1 MQIILNNKN
10 NLSGLILLPKMRK
23 LIVLAV
29 ILFLA
34 ILSVNA
40 QDKSK
45 PVLLVSKPGKE
56 NVSSER
62 LKRIDS
68 LFQEY
73 INMGRC
79 AGASAQIARNGGI
92 VYYKAAGYD
101 NIETKS
107 LLKKMQF
114 SELHLN
120 RKL

>member
-1 MQIILNNKN
+1 MILNNKN
-10 NLSGLILLPKMRK
+10 KILRFTLLPVMRK
-23 LIVLAV
+23 YIVISI
-29 ILFLA
+29 ILFQTTVL
-34 ILSVNA
+34 VNA
-40 QDKSK
+40 QDKIK
-45 PVLLVSKPGKE
+45 PVLKVSKPGKE